1 MKKLLITLAIGT
13 SALFAN
19 YSASISKISPQIENR
34 MRTGG
39 SFKDYCPI
47 TIKDLR
53 YLKVSYIG
61 FDGKEHI
68 GELVVNRA
76 IANSV
81 VAIFKELYNIKYPIR
96 KMHLVSDYGAS
107 DFDSIE
113 ADNTS
118 AFNCRKASGSRGW
131 SKHTYGKAI
140 DINPIENP
148 YIYSNGKTVHKE
160 SIKFLH
166 RKHKY
171 NNASDRAMLILGD
184 KAVNIFIK
192 RGWRWGYFFK
202 EAKDLQHFD
211 KN

>member
-1 MKKLLITLAIGT
+1 MKKLLITIVIGT

-118 AFNCRKASGSRGW
+118 AFNCRYVDGTHKW
-131 SKHTYGKAI
+131 SNHTYGRAI
-140 DINPIENP
+140 DLNPIENP
-148 YIYSNGKTVHKE
+148 YVTRSGHTSHSASKKFVAR
-160 SIKFLH
+160 IKAKGVILANDKVVRIF
-166 RKHKY
+166 KKY
-171 NNASDRAMLILGD
+171 G
-184 KAVNIFIK
+184 F
-192 RGWRWGYFFK
+192 RWGGDWNCC
-202 EAKDLQHFD
+202 KDYQHFD
-211 KN
+211 KKH